1 MTDFET
7 IVALPWQ
14 LPLASVVRAL
24 LPAASAAPPDVIVIV
39 HVSPIL
45 ERTFLR
51 VQLFST
57 HKIVLALIDSILS
70 SAHHDHRRPRPYN
83 YS

>member
-7 IVALPWQ
+7 IVALLWQ
-14 LPLASVVRAL
+14 LPLASVFRAL
-24 LPAASAAPPDVIVIV
+24 LPAAPATLHDVIVIV

-45 ERTFLR
+45 EQTFLR
-51 VQLFST
+51 VKLFST
-57 HKIVLALIDSILS
+57 HKMFLALINSILS
-70 SAHHDHRRPRPYN
+70 LVHPDHRRPRPYN

>member
-7 IVALPWQ
+7 IVALLWQ
-14 LPLASVVRAL
+14 LPLTSEVRAL
-24 LPAASAAPPDVIVIV
+24 LPAAPATLHDVIVIV

-45 ERTFLR
+45 EQTFLR
-51 VQLFST
+51 VELFST
-57 HKIVLALIDSILS
+57 HKMFLALINSILS
-70 SAHHDHRRPRPYN
+70 LVHPDHRRPRPYN

>member
-7 IVALPWQ
+7 IVALLWQ
-14 LPLASVVRAL
+14 LTLTSVVRAL
-24 LPAASAAPPDVIVIV
+24 LPAASATLHDVIVIV

-45 ERTFLR
+45 EQTFLR

-57 HKIVLALIDSILS
+57 HKMFLALINSILS
-70 SAHHDHRRPRPYN
+70 LALPDYRRPRPYN